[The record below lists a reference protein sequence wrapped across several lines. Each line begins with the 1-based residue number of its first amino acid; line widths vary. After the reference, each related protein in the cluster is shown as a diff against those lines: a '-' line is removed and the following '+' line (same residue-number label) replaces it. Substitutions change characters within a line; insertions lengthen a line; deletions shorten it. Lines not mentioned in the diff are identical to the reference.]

1 MDKTRG
7 HAAAI
12 ITIFVW
18 GVTFISTKILLT
30 GFLPVEILFCRFV
43 IGYLALFAICPRLL
57 PYGGLRQEAYF
68 VAAGLTGI
76 CLYYLLENIALTYTL
91 ASNVGVLLCTAPFFT
106 ALAGFAVS
114 RGKERPHRRFIFGF
128 VLAMAGIYLISTA
141 ESGMQFNLTGDIL
154 ALSAAAVWALY
165 AVLTRKITTFGY
177 NTILITRH
185 IFFYGLLFMLPALY
199 IFGFT
204 PDLTRFYNPAYLFN
218 ILFLGLG
225 ASAMCFVTW
234 NYAVKVLG
242 AVKTSAYIYAVP
254 VLTVAS
260 AVIVLNEPV
269 TVKMLAG
276 GVLII
281 LGFCSRKK
289 RKTKIFIMRY
299 CLQRIKKPAFDA
311 EIIRPE
317 AGFVFVSLLIF
328 IKQ

>member
-12 ITIFVW
+12 ITIFAW

-68 VAAGLTGI
+68 IAAGLTGI

-106 ALAGFAVS
+106 ALAGFAAS

-281 LGFCSRKK
+281 LG
-289 RKTKIFIMRY
+289 
-299 CLQRIKKPAFDA
+299 
-311 EIIRPE
+311 
-317 AGFVFVSLLIF
+317 LLLSQ
-328 IKQ
+328 KA

>member
-18 GVTFISTKILLT
+18 GVTFISTKILLK

-106 ALAGFAVS
+106 ALAGFAAS

-281 LGFCSRKK
+281 LG
-289 RKTKIFIMRY
+289 
-299 CLQRIKKPAFDA
+299 
-311 EIIRPE
+311 
-317 AGFVFVSLLIF
+317 LLLSQ
-328 IKQ
+328 KA

>member
-12 ITIFVW
+12 ITILCGALRLFQQKYCLQA
-18 GVTFISTKILLT
+18 FT
-30 GFLPVEILFCRFV
+30 GGNIVLPFCYRLSGSVCHLPAAAALWRPAARGLFYRS
-43 IGYLALFAICPRLL
+43 GAYRHLPLLFAGKHCPYLYAGFQCRC
-57 PYGGLRQEAYF
+57 
-68 VAAGLTGI
+68 AALHG
-76 CLYYLLENIALTYTL
+76 
-91 ASNVGVLLCTAPFFT
+91 SVFT
-106 ALAGFAVS
+106 ALAGFAAS

-281 LGFCSRKK
+281 LG
-289 RKTKIFIMRY
+289 
-299 CLQRIKKPAFDA
+299 
-311 EIIRPE
+311 
-317 AGFVFVSLLIF
+317 LLF
-328 IKQ
+328 SQKA

>member
-106 ALAGFAVS
+106 ALAGFAAS
-114 RGKERPHRRFIFGF
+114 RPHRRFIFGF

-281 LGFCSRKK
+281 LG
-289 RKTKIFIMRY
+289 
-299 CLQRIKKPAFDA
+299 
-311 EIIRPE
+311 
-317 AGFVFVSLLIF
+317 LLLSQ
-328 IKQ
+328 KA

>member
-30 GFLPVEILFCRFV
+30 SFLPVEILFCRFV

-68 VAAGLTGI
+68 IAAGLTGI

-106 ALAGFAVS
+106 ALAGFSVS
-114 RGKERPHRRFIFGF
+114 RGKERPQRRFIFGF

-204 PDLTRFYNPAYLFN
+204 PDLIRFYNPAYLFN

-281 LGFCSRKK
+281 LG
-289 RKTKIFIMRY
+289 
-299 CLQRIKKPAFDA
+299 
-311 EIIRPE
+311 
-317 AGFVFVSLLIF
+317 LLLSQ
-328 IKQ
+328 KA

>member
-18 GVTFISTKILLT
+18 GVTFISTKILLK

-106 ALAGFAVS
+106 ALAGFAAS
-114 RGKERPHRRFIFGF
+114 RAKERPHRRFIFGF

-281 LGFCSRKK
+281 LG
-289 RKTKIFIMRY
+289 
-299 CLQRIKKPAFDA
+299 
-311 EIIRPE
+311 
-317 AGFVFVSLLIF
+317 LLLSQ
-328 IKQ
+328 KA

>member
-106 ALAGFAVS
+106 ALAGFAAS

-185 IFFYGLLFMLPALY
+185 IFFYGLMFMLPALY

-260 AVIVLNEPV
+260 AVIVLNG
-269 TVKMLAG
+269 KNAG
-276 GVLII
+276 GRRADYTGAFALAK
-281 LGFCSRKK
+281 S
-289 RKTKIFIMRY
+289 
-299 CLQRIKKPAFDA
+299 IK
-311 EIIRPE
+311 
-317 AGFVFVSLLIF
+317 
-328 IKQ
+328 

>member
-57 PYGGLRQEAYF
+57 PYGGLREAYF

-106 ALAGFAVS
+106 ALAGFAAS

-281 LGFCSRKK
+281 LG
-289 RKTKIFIMRY
+289 
-299 CLQRIKKPAFDA
+299 
-311 EIIRPE
+311 
-317 AGFVFVSLLIF
+317 LLLSQ
-328 IKQ
+328 KA

>member
-30 GFLPVEILFCRFV
+30 GFLPVESLFCRFV

-106 ALAGFAVS
+106 ALAGFAAS

-141 ESGMQFNLTGDIL
+141 ESGMQFNLTGDVL

-281 LGFCSRKK
+281 LG
-289 RKTKIFIMRY
+289 
-299 CLQRIKKPAFDA
+299 
-311 EIIRPE
+311 
-317 AGFVFVSLLIF
+317 LLLSQ
-328 IKQ
+328 KA

>member
-30 GFLPVEILFCRFV
+30 GFLPLEILFCRFV

-106 ALAGFAVS
+106 ALAGFAAS
-114 RGKERPHRRFIFGF
+114 RGEERPHRRFIFGF

-281 LGFCSRKK
+281 LGLLLS
-289 RKTKIFIMRY
+289 
-299 CLQRIKKPAFDA
+299 QRA
-311 EIIRPE
+311 
-317 AGFVFVSLLIF
+317 
-328 IKQ
+328 

>member
-68 VAAGLTGI
+68 TGLTGI

-106 ALAGFAVS
+106 ALAGFAAS

-199 IFGFT
+199 IFGFS

-281 LGFCSRKK
+281 LG
-289 RKTKIFIMRY
+289 
-299 CLQRIKKPAFDA
+299 
-311 EIIRPE
+311 
-317 AGFVFVSLLIF
+317 LLLSQ
-328 IKQ
+328 KA

>member
-30 GFLPVEILFCRFV
+30 GFLPVEILFSRFV

-106 ALAGFAVS
+106 ALAGFAAS

-276 GVLII
+276 GMLII
-281 LGFCSRKK
+281 LGLLLS
-289 RKTKIFIMRY
+289 
-299 CLQRIKKPAFDA
+299 QRA
-311 EIIRPE
+311 
-317 AGFVFVSLLIF
+317 
-328 IKQ
+328 

>member
-30 GFLPVEILFCRFV
+30 SFLPVEILFCRFV

-57 PYGGLRQEAYF
+57 PYGGLRQEVYF

-91 ASNVGVLLCTAPFFT
+91 ASNVSVLLCTAPFFT
-106 ALAGFAVS
+106 ALAGFAAS

-281 LGFCSRKK
+281 LG
-289 RKTKIFIMRY
+289 
-299 CLQRIKKPAFDA
+299 
-311 EIIRPE
+311 
-317 AGFVFVSLLIF
+317 LLLSQ
-328 IKQ
+328 KA

>member
-57 PYGGLRQEAYF
+57 PYGGLRQVYF
-68 VAAGLTGI
+68 IAAGLTGI

-106 ALAGFAVS
+106 ALAGFAAS

-281 LGFCSRKK
+281 LG
-289 RKTKIFIMRY
+289 
-299 CLQRIKKPAFDA
+299 
-311 EIIRPE
+311 
-317 AGFVFVSLLIF
+317 LLLSQ
-328 IKQ
+328 KA

>member
-30 GFLPVEILFCRFV
+30 SFLPVEILFCRFV

-68 VAAGLTGI
+68 IAAGLTGI

-106 ALAGFAVS
+106 ALAGFAAS
-114 RGKERPHRRFIFGF
+114 HGKERPHRRFIFGF

-281 LGFCSRKK
+281 LG
-289 RKTKIFIMRY
+289 
-299 CLQRIKKPAFDA
+299 
-311 EIIRPE
+311 
-317 AGFVFVSLLIF
+317 LLLSQ
-328 IKQ
+328 KA

>member
-68 VAAGLTGI
+68 VAAGLPGI

-91 ASNVGVLLCTAPFFT
+91 ASNVGVLLCTA
-106 ALAGFAVS
+106 LAGFAAS

-204 PDLTRFYNPAYLFN
+204 PDLTRFYNQAYLFN

-281 LGFCSRKK
+281 LG
-289 RKTKIFIMRY
+289 
-299 CLQRIKKPAFDA
+299 
-311 EIIRPE
+311 
-317 AGFVFVSLLIF
+317 LLLSQ
-328 IKQ
+328 KA